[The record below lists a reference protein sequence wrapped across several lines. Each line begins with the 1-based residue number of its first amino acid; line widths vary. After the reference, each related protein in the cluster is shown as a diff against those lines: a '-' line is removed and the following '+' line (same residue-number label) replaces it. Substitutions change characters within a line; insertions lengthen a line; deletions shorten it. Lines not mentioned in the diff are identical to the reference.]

1 MEQFLHKKEISH
13 RLFFLTKYINNFGK
27 LIESENFPKTSMFTG
42 NKGQGKYTLISH
54 LLFSIKDDKYDNNNY
69 QINKNT
75 KFYNS
80 FYSGI
85 NTNFI
90 CIDSSLIK
98 IDDIR
103 ELKMNILSKKI
114 NNEKRFIVFDDIDL
128 INLNCANALLKI
140 IEEPLNNDYFF
151 LINNKTQNIIETI
164 KSRCVEFKIDM
175 NFKGSNNNIP
185 EFLKTFE
192 LKPLIDFDHNLL
204 TPGLYLRFN
213 QIMYEYN
220 LNLND
225 TIYENFQKIL
235 NNHKRNKL
243 SINIDLMKYIINF
256 YFEKE
261 NKSISKF
268 QIIKIIDEL
277 FNYNLSQKT
286 FLETV
291 KNI

>member
-13 RLFFLTKYINNFGK
+13 RLFFLTKYLDNFGK

-54 LLFSIKDDKYDNNNY
+54 LLFSIKDEKYDNKKY
-69 QINKNT
+69 QINKNS

-98 IDDIR
+98 IEDIR
-103 ELKMNILSKKI
+103 ELKINILSKKI

-128 INLNCANALLKI
+128 INLNCANALLKM

-164 KSRCVEFKIDM
+164 KSRCVEFKINM
-175 NFKGSNNNIP
+175 NFKGSNNNIQ
-185 EFLKTFE
+185 EFLKNFE
-192 LKPLIDFDHNLL
+192 LKSLIDFDYNLL
-204 TPGLYLRFN
+204 TPGLFLRFN

-220 LNLND
+220 LDLND

-291 KNI
+291 RNI

>member
-13 RLFFLTKYINNFGK
+13 RLFFLTKYLDNFGK

-54 LLFSIKDDKYDNNNY
+54 LLFSIKDDQYDYDNY
-69 QINKNT
+69 QINKNS

-80 FYSGI
+80 FYGGI

-103 ELKMNILSKKI
+103 ELKINILSKKI

-128 INLNCANALLKI
+128 INLNCANALLKM

-164 KSRCVEFKIDM
+164 KSRCVEFKINM
-175 NFKGSNNNIP
+175 NFKGSNNNIQ
-185 EFLKTFE
+185 EFLKNFE
-192 LKPLIDFDHNLL
+192 LKSLIDFDYNLL
-204 TPGLYLRFN
+204 TPGLFLRFN

-220 LNLND
+220 LDLND

>member
-13 RLFFLTKYINNFGK
+13 RLFFLTKYLDNFGK
-27 LIESENFPKTSMFTG
+27 LVETENFPKTSMFTG

-69 QINKNT
+69 QINKNS

-98 IDDIR
+98 IEDIR
-103 ELKMNILSKKI
+103 ELKINILSKKI

>member
-13 RLFFLTKYINNFGK
+13 RLFFLTKYLDNFGK
-27 LIESENFPKTSMFTG
+27 LVETENFPKTSMFTG

-69 QINKNT
+69 QINKNS

-98 IDDIR
+98 IEDIR
-103 ELKMNILSKKI
+103 ELKINILSKKI

-151 LINNKTQNIIETI
+151 LINNKTQNLIETI
-164 KSRCVEFKIDM
+164 KSRCIEFKIDM
-175 NFKGSNNNIP
+175 NFKGLNNNIQ
-185 EFLKTFE
+185 EFLKTFDI
-192 LKPLIDFDHNLL
+192 KPLIYFDHNLL
-204 TPGLYLRFN
+204 TPGLFLTFN
-213 QIMYEYN
+213 HIMYEYN
-220 LNLND
+220 LHLND
-225 TIYENFQKIL
+225 TIYENFKKIL

-243 SINIDLMKYIINF
+243 RINIDLMKYIINF
-256 YFEKE
+256 YFETE

>member
-54 LLFSIKDDKYDNNNY
+54 LLFSIKDDQYDYDNY
-69 QINKNT
+69 QINKNS

-80 FYSGI
+80 FYGGI

-103 ELKMNILSKKI
+103 ELKINILSKKI

-128 INLNCANALLKI
+128 INLNCANALLKM

-164 KSRCVEFKIDM
+164 KSRCVEFKINM
-175 NFKGSNNNIP
+175 NFKGSNNNIQ
-185 EFLKTFE
+185 EFLKNFE
-192 LKPLIDFDHNLL
+192 LKSLIDFDYNLL
-204 TPGLYLRFN
+204 TPGLFLRFN

-220 LNLND
+220 LDLND

-291 KNI
+291 RNI

>member
-13 RLFFLTKYINNFGK
+13 RLFFLTKYLDNFGK
-27 LIESENFPKTSMFTG
+27 LVETENFPKTSMFTG

-69 QINKNT
+69 QINKNS

-128 INLNCANALLKI
+128 INLNCANALLKM

-164 KSRCVEFKIDM
+164 KSRCVEFKINM
-175 NFKGSNNNIP
+175 NFKGSNNNIQ
-185 EFLKTFE
+185 EFLKNFE
-192 LKPLIDFDHNLL
+192 LKSLIDFDYNLL
-204 TPGLYLRFN
+204 TPGLFLRFN

-220 LNLND
+220 LDLND

>member
-13 RLFFLTKYINNFGK
+13 RLFFLTKYLDNFGK
-27 LIESENFPKTSMFTG
+27 LIETENFPKTSMFTG

-69 QINKNT
+69 QINKNS

-98 IDDIR
+98 IEDIR
-103 ELKMNILSKKI
+103 ELKINILSKKI

-151 LINNKTQNIIETI
+151 NKQQDPKFNRNNKVT
-164 KSRCVEFKIDM
+164 
-175 NFKGSNNNIP
+175 
-185 EFLKTFE
+185 
-192 LKPLIDFDHNLL
+192 
-204 TPGLYLRFN
+204 
-213 QIMYEYN
+213 MYR
-220 LNLND
+220 
-225 TIYENFQKIL
+225 I
-235 NNHKRNKL
+235 
-243 SINIDLMKYIINF
+243 
-256 YFEKE
+256 
-261 NKSISKF
+261 
-268 QIIKIIDEL
+268 
-277 FNYNLSQKT
+277 
-286 FLETV
+286 
-291 KNI
+291 

>member
-13 RLFFLTKYINNFGK
+13 RLFFLTKYLDNFGK

-69 QINKNT
+69 QINKNSQ
-75 KFYNS
+75 FYNS

-128 INLNCANALLKI
+128 INLNCANALLKM

-164 KSRCVEFKIDM
+164 KSRCVEFKINM
-175 NFKGSNNNIP
+175 NFKGSNNNIQ
-185 EFLKTFE
+185 EFLKNFE
-192 LKPLIDFDHNLL
+192 LKSLIDFDHNLL

>member
-13 RLFFLTKYINNFGK
+13 RLFFLTKYLDNFGK

-69 QINKNT
+69 QINKNSQ
-75 KFYNS
+75 FYNS

-103 ELKMNILSKKI
+103 ELKINILSKKI

-140 IEEPLNNDYFF
+140 IEEPLNNDFFF

-175 NFKGSNNNIP
+175 NFKGLNNNIQ

-204 TPGLYLRFN
+204 TPGLFLRFN

-220 LNLND
+220 LDLND

>member
-13 RLFFLTKYINNFGK
+13 RLFFLTKYLDNFGK
-27 LIESENFPKTSMFTG
+27 LVETENFPKTSMFTG

-69 QINKNT
+69 QINKNS

-98 IDDIR
+98 IEDIR
-103 ELKMNILSKKI
+103 ELKINILSKKI

-128 INLNCANALLKI
+128 INLNCANALLKM

-151 LINNKTQNIIETI
+151 LINNKTQNLIETV

-175 NFKGSNNNIP
+175 NFKGLNNNIQ

-204 TPGLYLRFN
+204 TPGLFLRFN

-220 LNLND
+220 LDLKD
-225 TIYENFQKIL
+225 TIYENFKKIL

-243 SINIDLMKYIINF
+243 RINIDLMKYIINF
-256 YFEKE
+256 YFETE

>member
-13 RLFFLTKYINNFGK
+13 RLFFLTKYLDNFGK
-27 LIESENFPKTSMFTG
+27 LIQSENFPKTSMFTG

-69 QINKNT
+69 QINKNS

-98 IDDIR
+98 IEDIR
-103 ELKMNILSKKI
+103 ELKINILSKKI

-151 LINNKTQNIIETI
+151 LINNKTQNLIETI

-175 NFKGSNNNIP
+175 NFKGSNNNIQ

-204 TPGLYLRFN
+204 TPGLFLRFN

-220 LNLND
+220 LDLND
-225 TIYENFQKIL
+225 TIYENFKKIL

-243 SINIDLMKYIINF
+243 RINIDLMKYIINF
-256 YFEKE
+256 YFETE

>member
-13 RLFFLTKYINNFGK
+13 RLFFLTKYLDNFGK
-27 LIESENFPKTSMFTG
+27 LVETENLPKTSMFTG

-69 QINKNT
+69 QINKNS
-75 KFYNS
+75 KFYNN

-98 IDDIR
+98 IEDIR
-103 ELKMNILSKKI
+103 ELKINILSKKI

>member
-1 MEQFLHKKEISH
+1 MSHNKVGLITGILGQDGSYLTEFLLKKGYKVIGVKKRSNFFNVQLKNYLMEVSK
-13 RLFFLTKYINNFGK
+13 
-27 LIESENFPKTSMFTG
+27 
-42 NKGQGKYTLISH
+42 
-54 LLFSIKDDKYDNNNY
+54 
-69 QINKNT
+69 
-75 KFYNS
+75 
-80 FYSGI
+80 
-85 NTNFI
+85 
-90 CIDSSLIK
+90 DSSGELI
-98 IDDIR
+98 IEDGD
-103 ELKMNILSKKI
+103 LTDTSNI
-114 NNEKRFIVFDDIDL
+114 
-128 INLNCANALLKI
+128 NALLKI

-175 NFKGSNNNIP
+175 NFKGSNNNIQ
-185 EFLKTFE
+185 EFLKNFE
-192 LKPLIDFDHNLL
+192 LKSLIDYDYNLL
-204 TPGLYLRFN
+204 TPGLFLRFN

>member
-13 RLFFLTKYINNFGK
+13 RLFFLTKHLDNFGK
-27 LIESENFPKTSMFTG
+27 LIKSENFPKTSMFTG

-54 LLFSIKDDKYDNNNY
+54 LLFSIRDDMYDNKNY
-69 QINKNT
+69 QINKNS

-90 CIDSSLIK
+90 SIDSSLIK

-103 ELKMNILSKKI
+103 ELKINILSKKI

-164 KSRCVEFKIDM
+164 KSRCVEFKMDM
-175 NFKGSNNNIP
+175 DFEESNNNIQD
-185 EFLKTFE
+185 FLNTFE
-192 LKPLIDFDHNLL
+192 LKSIIKFDYNLL
-204 TPGLYLRFN
+204 TPGLFLRFN
-213 QIMYEYN
+213 QIMHEYN
-220 LNLND
+220 LDLSD
-225 TIYENFQKIL
+225 TIHENFQKIL
-235 NNHKRNKL
+235 NNHKKNKL
-243 SINIDLMKYIINF
+243 NINIDLMKYIINF

-268 QIIKIIDEL
+268 QIIKIIDDL

-291 KNI
+291 RNI

>member
-13 RLFFLTKYINNFGK
+13 RLFFLTKYLDNFGK

-175 NFKGSNNNIP
+175 NFKGSKNNIP

-277 FNYNLSQKT
+277 FNYNLSHKT

>member
-13 RLFFLTKYINNFGK
+13 RLFFLTKYLDNFGK

-69 QINKNT
+69 QINKNS

-98 IDDIR
+98 IEDIR
-103 ELKMNILSKKI
+103 ELKINILSKKI

>member
-13 RLFFLTKYINNFGK
+13 RLFFLTKYLDNFGK

-69 QINKNT
+69 QINKNS

-98 IDDIR
+98 IEDIR
-103 ELKMNILSKKI
+103 ELKINILSKKI

-151 LINNKTQNIIETI
+151 LINNKTQNLIETI
-164 KSRCVEFKIDM
+164 KSRCIEFKIDM
-175 NFKGSNNNIP
+175 NFKGLNNNIQ

-204 TPGLYLRFN
+204 TPGLFLRFN

-220 LNLND
+220 LDLND

-268 QIIKIIDEL
+268 KIIKIIDEL

>member
-13 RLFFLTKYINNFGK
+13 RLFFLTKYLDNFGK

-69 QINKNT
+69 QINKNS

-98 IDDIR
+98 IEDIR
-103 ELKMNILSKKI
+103 ELKINILSKKI

-151 LINNKTQNIIETI
+151 LINNKTQNLIETI
-164 KSRCVEFKIDM
+164 KSRCIEFKIDM

>member
-13 RLFFLTKYINNFGK
+13 RLFFLTKYLDNFGK
-27 LIESENFPKTSMFTG
+27 LVETENFPKTSMFTG

-69 QINKNT
+69 QINKNS

-98 IDDIR
+98 IEDIR
-103 ELKMNILSKKI
+103 ELKINILSKKI

-151 LINNKTQNIIETI
+151 LINNKTQNLIETI
-164 KSRCVEFKIDM
+164 KSRCVEFKINM
-175 NFKGSNNNIP
+175 NFKGSNNNIL

-192 LKPLIDFDHNLL
+192 LKSLIDFDYNLL
-204 TPGLYLRFN
+204 TPGLFLRFN

-220 LNLND
+220 LDLND
-225 TIYENFQKIL
+225 TLYENFQKIL

>member
-13 RLFFLTKYINNFGK
+13 RLFFLTKYLDNFGK
-27 LIESENFPKTSMFTG
+27 LVETENFPKTSMFTG

-69 QINKNT
+69 QINKNS

-103 ELKMNILSKKI
+103 ELKINILSKKI

-151 LINNKTQNIIETI
+151 LINNKTQNLIETI

-175 NFKGSNNNIP
+175 NFKGLNNNIQ

-204 TPGLYLRFN
+204 TPGLFLRFN

-220 LNLND
+220 LDLND
-225 TIYENFQKIL
+225 TIYENFKKIL

-243 SINIDLMKYIINF
+243 RINIDLMKYIINF
-256 YFEKE
+256 YFETE

>member
-13 RLFFLTKYINNFGK
+13 RLFFLTKYLDNFGK
-27 LIESENFPKTSMFTG
+27 LIQSENFPKTSMFTG

-69 QINKNT
+69 QINKNSQ
-75 KFYNS
+75 FYNS

>member
-1 MEQFLHKKEISH
+1 MEQFLNKKKISH
-13 RLFFLTKYINNFGK
+13 QLFFLTKHLDSFRK
-27 LIESENFPKTSMFTG
+27 LLESENFPKTSMFTG
-42 NKGQGKYTLISH
+42 NKGQGKYTLINH
-54 LLFSIKDDKYDNNNY
+54 LLFSIKDEKYDNKKY
-69 QINKNT
+69 QINKNS

-90 CIDSSLIK
+90 SIDSSLIK
-98 IDDIR
+98 IEDIR
-103 ELKMNILSKKI
+103 ELKINILSKKF

-128 INLNCANALLKI
+128 ISLSCANALLKT

-175 NFKGSNNNIP
+175 NFKGSNNNIQD
-185 EFLKTFE
+185 FLKTFE
-192 LKPLIDFDHNLL
+192 LNLLIDFDYNLL
-204 TPGLYLRFN
+204 TPGLFIRFN

-235 NNHKRNKL
+235 NNHKKNKL
-243 SINIDLMKYIINF
+243 RINIDLMKFIINF
-256 YFEKE
+256 YYEKK
-261 NKSISKF
+261 NRGIVKF
-268 QIIKIIDEL
+268 QIVKKIDNL
-277 FNYNLSQKT
+277 FNYNLSQKA

>member
-54 LLFSIKDDKYDNNNY
+54 LLFSIKDDQYDYDNY
-69 QINKNT
+69 QINKNS

-80 FYSGI
+80 FYGGI

-103 ELKMNILSKKI
+103 ELKINILSKKI

-164 KSRCVEFKIDM
+164 KSRCVEFKINM
-175 NFKGSNNNIP
+175 NFKGSNNNIL

-192 LKPLIDFDHNLL
+192 LKSLIDFDYNLL
-204 TPGLYLRFN
+204 TPGLFLRFN
-213 QIMYEYN
+213 QLIYEYN
-220 LNLND
+220 LDLND

-256 YFEKE
+256 YYEKE
-261 NKSISKF
+261 NRSIAKF
-268 QIIKIIDEL
+268 QIIKIVDEL

>member
-13 RLFFLTKYINNFGK
+13 RLFFLTKHLDNFGK
-27 LIESENFPKTSMFTG
+27 LIKSENFPKTSMFTG
-42 NKGQGKYTLISH
+42 NKGQGKYTLINH
-54 LLFSIKDDKYDNNNY
+54 LLFSIKDEKYDNKKY
-69 QINKNT
+69 QINKNS

-90 CIDSSLIK
+90 SIDSSLIK

-103 ELKMNILSKKI
+103 ELKINILSKKI

-128 INLNCANALLKI
+128 ISLSCANALLKI

-175 NFKGSNNNIP
+175 NFKGSNNNIQD
-185 EFLKTFE
+185 FLKTFE
-192 LKPLIDFDHNLL
+192 LNLLIDFDYNLL
-204 TPGLYLRFN
+204 TPGLFIRFN

-220 LNLND
+220 LDLSD
-225 TIYENFQKIL
+225 TIYKNFQKIL
-235 NNHKRNKL
+235 NNHKKNKL
-243 SINIDLMKYIINF
+243 KINIDLMKYIINF
-256 YFEKE
+256 YYEKE
-261 NKSISKF
+261 NKSIAKF
-268 QIIKIIDEL
+268 KIIKIVDDL

-291 KNI
+291 RNI

>member
-13 RLFFLTKYINNFGK
+13 RLFFLTKYLDNFGK
-27 LIESENFPKTSMFTG
+27 LVETENFPKTSMFTG

-69 QINKNT
+69 QINKNS

-85 NTNFI
+85 NTNLI
-90 CIDSSLIK
+90 YIDSSLIK

-103 ELKMNILSKKI
+103 ELKINILSKKI

-151 LINNKTQNIIETI
+151 LINNKTQNLIETI

-175 NFKGSNNNIP
+175 NFKGLNNNIQ

-204 TPGLYLRFN
+204 TPGLFLRFN

-220 LNLND
+220 LDLND
-225 TIYENFQKIL
+225 TIYENFKKIL

-243 SINIDLMKYIINF
+243 RINIDLMKYIINF
-256 YFEKE
+256 YFETE

>member
-1 MEQFLHKKEISH
+1 
-13 RLFFLTKYINNFGK
+13 
-27 LIESENFPKTSMFTG
+27 MFTG

-69 QINKNT
+69 QINKNS

-98 IDDIR
+98 IEDIR

>member
-13 RLFFLTKYINNFGK
+13 RLFFLTKYLDNFGK

-69 QINKNT
+69 QINKNS

-114 NNEKRFIVFDDIDL
+114 KNKKRFIFFDDIDL

-151 LINNKTQNIIETI
+151 LINNKTQNLIETI
-164 KSRCVEFKIDM
+164 KSRCIEFKIDM
-175 NFKGSNNNIP
+175 NFKGLNNNIQ

-192 LKPLIDFDHNLL
+192 LKPLIDFNHNLL
-204 TPGLYLRFN
+204 TPGLFLRFN

-220 LNLND
+220 LDLND

-243 SINIDLMKYIINF
+243 RINIDLMKYIINF

>member
-13 RLFFLTKYINNFGK
+13 RLFFLTKYLNNFGK

-69 QINKNT
+69 QINKNS

-98 IDDIR
+98 IEDIR
-103 ELKMNILSKKI
+103 ELKINILSKKI

-151 LINNKTQNIIETI
+151 LINNKTQNLIETI
-164 KSRCVEFKIDM
+164 KSRCIEFKIDM
-175 NFKGSNNNIP
+175 NFKGLNNNIQ

-204 TPGLYLRFN
+204 TPGLFLRFN

-220 LNLND
+220 LDLND
-225 TIYENFQKIL
+225 TIYENFKKIL

-243 SINIDLMKYIINF
+243 RINIDLMKYIINF
-256 YFEKE
+256 YFETE

>member
-13 RLFFLTKYINNFGK
+13 RLFFLTKYLDNFGK
-27 LIESENFPKTSMFTG
+27 LVETENFPKTSMFTG

-69 QINKNT
+69 QINRNS

-98 IDDIR
+98 IEDIR
-103 ELKMNILSKKI
+103 ELKINILSKKI

-151 LINNKTQNIIETI
+151 LINNKTQNLIETI
-164 KSRCVEFKIDM
+164 KSRCIEFKIDM
-175 NFKGSNNNIP
+175 NFKGLNNNIQ

-204 TPGLYLRFN
+204 TPGLFLRFN

-220 LNLND
+220 LDLND
-225 TIYENFQKIL
+225 TIYENFKKIL

-243 SINIDLMKYIINF
+243 RINIDLMKYIINF
-256 YFEKE
+256 YFETE

>member
-54 LLFSIKDDKYDNNNY
+54 LLFSIKDDQYDYDNY
-69 QINKNT
+69 QINKNS

-80 FYSGI
+80 FYGGI

-103 ELKMNILSKKI
+103 ELKINILSKKI

-128 INLNCANALLKI
+128 INLNCANALLKM

>member
-54 LLFSIKDDKYDNNNY
+54 LLFSIKDDQYDYDNY
-69 QINKNT
+69 QINKNS

-80 FYSGI
+80 FYGGI

-98 IDDIR
+98 IEDIR
-103 ELKMNILSKKI
+103 ELKINILSKKI

-164 KSRCVEFKIDM
+164 KSRCVEFKINM
-175 NFKGSNNNIP
+175 NFKGSNNNIQ
-185 EFLKTFE
+185 EFLKNFE
-192 LKPLIDFDHNLL
+192 LKSLIDFDYNLL
-204 TPGLYLRFN
+204 TPGLFLRFN

>member
-13 RLFFLTKYINNFGK
+13 RLFFLTKYLDNFGK
-27 LIESENFPKTSMFTG
+27 LIQSENFPKTSMFTG

-69 QINKNT
+69 QINKNSQ
-75 KFYNS
+75 FYNS

-164 KSRCVEFKIDM
+164 KSRCVEFKINM
-175 NFKGSNNNIP
+175 NFKGSNNNIL

-192 LKPLIDFDHNLL
+192 LKSLIDFDYNLL

>member
-13 RLFFLTKYINNFGK
+13 RLFFLTKYLDNFGK
-27 LIESENFPKTSMFTG
+27 LVETENFPKTSMFTG

-69 QINKNT
+69 QINKNSQ
-75 KFYNS
+75 FYNS

-151 LINNKTQNIIETI
+151 LINNKTQNLIETI

-175 NFKGSNNNIP
+175 NFKGLNNNIQ

-204 TPGLYLRFN
+204 TPGLFLRFN

-220 LNLND
+220 LDLND
-225 TIYENFQKIL
+225 TIYENFKKIL

-243 SINIDLMKYIINF
+243 RINIDLMKYIINF
-256 YFEKE
+256 YFETE

>member
-13 RLFFLTKYINNFGK
+13 RLFFLTKYLDNFGK

-69 QINKNT
+69 QINKNS

-98 IDDIR
+98 IEDIR
-103 ELKMNILSKKI
+103 ELKINILSKKI

-164 KSRCVEFKIDM
+164 KSRCVEFKINM
-175 NFKGSNNNIP
+175 NFKGSNNNIQ
-185 EFLKTFE
+185 EFLKNFE
-192 LKPLIDFDHNLL
+192 LKSLIDFDYNLL
-204 TPGLYLRFN
+204 TPGLFLRFN

-220 LNLND
+220 LDLND
-225 TIYENFQKIL
+225 TIYENFKKIL

-243 SINIDLMKYIINF
+243 RINIDLMKYIINF
-256 YFEKE
+256 YFETE

>member
-13 RLFFLTKYINNFGK
+13 RLFFLTKYLDNFGK
-27 LIESENFPKTSMFTG
+27 LLKSENFPKTSMLTG
-42 NKGQGKYTLISH
+42 NKGQGKYTFINH
-54 LLFSIKDDKYDNNNY
+54 LLFSIKDEKYDDKNY
-69 QINKNT
+69 QINKNS

-80 FYSGI
+80 FFNGI

-90 CIDSSLIK
+90 SIDCSLIK
-98 IDDIR
+98 IEDIR
-103 ELKMNILSKKI
+103 ELKINILSKKFD
-114 NNEKRFIVFDDIDL
+114 NEKRFIVFDDIDL

-140 IEEPLNNDYFF
+140 IEEPLDNDYFF

-164 KSRCVEFKIDM
+164 KSRCVEFKMDI
-175 NFKGSNNNIP
+175 NFENSNSDIHD
-185 EFLKTFE
+185 FLKTLE
-192 LKPLIDFDHNLL
+192 SKSLIEFDYNLL
-204 TPGLYLRFN
+204 TPGLFIRYN
-213 QIMYEYN
+213 QIMNEYN
-220 LNLND
+220 LDLSN

-243 SINIDLMKYIINF
+243 KINIDLMKYIINF

-261 NKSISKF
+261 NKSITKF
-268 QIIKIIDEL
+268 QIIKIIDDL
-277 FNYNLSQKT
+277 FNYNLNQKT

>member
-54 LLFSIKDDKYDNNNY
+54 LLFSIKDDQYDYDNY
-69 QINKNT
+69 QINKNS

-80 FYSGI
+80 FYGGI

-103 ELKMNILSKKI
+103 ELKINILSKKI

-164 KSRCVEFKIDM
+164 KSRCVEFKINM
-175 NFKGSNNNIP
+175 NFKGSNNNIL

-192 LKPLIDFDHNLL
+192 LKSLIDFDYNLL
-204 TPGLYLRFN
+204 TPGLFLRFN

-220 LNLND
+220 LDLND

-256 YFEKE
+256 YFETE

-291 KNI
+291 RNI

>member
-69 QINKNT
+69 QINKNSQ
-75 KFYNS
+75 FYNS

-164 KSRCVEFKIDM
+164 KSRCVEFKINM
-175 NFKGSNNNIP
+175 NFKGSNNNIL

-192 LKPLIDFDHNLL
+192 LKSLIDFDYNLL
-204 TPGLYLRFN
+204 TPGLFLRFN
-213 QIMYEYN
+213 QLIYEYN
-220 LNLND
+220 LDLND

-291 KNI
+291 RNI